1 MNKTVVLE
9 ICVDSIE
16 SAIAAER
23 GSADRIELCS
33 ALAEGGV
40 TPSSGLITAVRSRL
54 ALPLYVIVRPRP
66 GDFLYSF
73 DEFEIMRQDVLT
85 ARQLGADG
93 VVLGILREDGTVDV
107 DRTRTLIEIARPMQ
121 VTFHRAFDM
130 ASDLGRAF
138 EDVIATGADRILT
151 SGGEQCAEAG
161 ISNIAALVKQAAG
174 RIAVMGGA
182 GINLTNVRDI
192 LDRTG
197 VREIHTTA
205 RVKISS
211 RMQYRNQR
219 LSMGLME
226 GREYE
231 QFVATERKV
240 SELSAALTQ

>member
-1 MNKTVVLE
+1 MNKMVVLE
-9 ICVDSIE
+9 ICVDSIQ

-23 GSADRIELCS
+23 GGAHRIELCS

-40 TPSSGLITAVRSRL
+40 TPSSGLITAVRSRMT
-54 ALPLYVIVRPRP
+54 LPLYIIVRPRG
-66 GDFLYSF
+66 GDFLYSS

-85 ARQLGADG
+85 AKQLGADG

-107 DRTRTLIEIARPMQ
+107 ERTRSLIEIARPMQ

-130 ASDLGRAF
+130 SSGLGRAL
-138 EDVIATGADRILT
+138 EDVIATGGDRILN
-151 SGGEQCAEAG
+151 SGGEQSAEAG
-161 ISNIAALVKQAAG
+161 ISNIAALVRQAAG
-174 RIAVMGGA
+174 SIADMAGA

-205 RVKISS
+205 RAKISS

-226 GREYE
+226 EREYE
-231 QFVATERKV
+231 QFVTTEKKV
-240 SELSAALTQ
+240 SELSAALAK